1 MNATRCVTRRRERTD
16 ADRPTAMTRAW
27 MEFLALD
34 RVEVSTED
42 GVDDAS
48 TVDANGRRKFFG
60 ERLEGWSRLDEGGEI
75 RASFRGA
82 REGWTR
88 AEAWFECDVAMARSR
103 ARLWSK
109 RTAAGRDAAEATT
122 REGEED
128 ENYH

>member
-34 RVEVSTED
+34 RVEVSTKD

-82 REGWTR
+82 RDG
-88 AEAWFECDVAMARSR
+88 D
-103 ARLWSK
+103 K
-109 RTAAGRDAAEATT
+109 K
-122 REGEED
+122 
-128 ENYH
+128 

>member
-1 MNATRCVTRRRERTD
+1 MHATRCVTRRREGTD

-60 ERLEGWSRLDEGGEI
+60 ERLEGWSRLDEGGDSSEFS
-75 RASFRGA
+75 R
-82 REGWTR
+82 
-88 AEAWFECDVAMARSR
+88 R
-103 ARLWSK
+103 AR
-109 RTAAGRDAAEATT
+109 GVDA
-122 REGEED
+122 RGGVVRV
-128 ENYH
+128 